1 MEFFNVGL
9 LVAVATPVVVV
20 VVMNVLLA
28 MGGENGTLLFP
39 SLRGYPTVLDP
50 QLLAVAAPDAKVQ
63 PAVRVVPS
71 PVNAGYDES
80 DELLARQ
87 AA

>member
-9 LVAVATPVVVV
+9 LVAVATPVAVV

-28 MGGENGTLLFP
+28 LGGEKGTLLLP

-50 QLLAVAAPDAKVQ
+50 QVLAVAAPEVKVE
-63 PAVRVVPS
+63 PAVRVVRT
-71 PVNAGYDES
+71 PVTAGYDEA
-80 DELLARQ
+80 DELFARQ